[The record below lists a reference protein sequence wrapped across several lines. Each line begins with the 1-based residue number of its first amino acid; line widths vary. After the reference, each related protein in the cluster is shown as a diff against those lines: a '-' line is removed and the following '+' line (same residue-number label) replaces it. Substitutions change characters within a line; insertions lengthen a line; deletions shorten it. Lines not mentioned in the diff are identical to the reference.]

1 MDYYIS
7 IDELECSIC
16 KDLFSNPY
24 EVDCGHLFCR
34 MCIQTAWKITE
45 DCPPSHDNEIMEI
58 NRCPLRRKDAKVC
71 GLKPSPFVARLL
83 LNIKKYEDESI
94 NFKKKLE
101 DQLKEQ
107 KREHNENQRMKEEV
121 KDLQYRIIELMNEN
135 HRLKEGIN
143 EKNTQFQ
150 DLEDYMMESK
160 IEKLKIKNL
169 KDQIIPVDS
178 LDSENYI
185 YQQTTTALKFLESN

>member
-1 MDYYIS
+1 MRFLGI
-7 IDELECSIC
+7 E
-16 KDLFSNPY
+16 
-24 EVDCGHLFCR
+24 
-34 MCIQTAWKITE
+34 T
-45 DCPPSHDNEIMEI
+45 
-58 NRCPLRRKDAKVC
+58 RKCFA

-160 IEKLKIKNL
+160 IEKLKNKVMKML
-169 KDQIIPVDS
+169 EKDSTISKKKRKINVR
-178 LDSENYI
+178 ER
-185 YQQTTTALKFLESN
+185 E

>member
-1 MDYYIS
+1 MRFLGI
-7 IDELECSIC
+7 E
-16 KDLFSNPY
+16 
-24 EVDCGHLFCR
+24 
-34 MCIQTAWKITE
+34 T
-45 DCPPSHDNEIMEI
+45 
-58 NRCPLRRKDAKVC
+58 RKCFA